1 MQIGRHLIL
10 KQRAKPYVNADL
22 FENYVRT
29 VFLPHLAI
37 TRIMQNV
44 RNEEAVL
51 LMDNCSLHLT
61 PVVIDLLS
69 EACV

>member
-1 MQIGRHLIL
+1 L

-37 TRIMQNV
+37 TLIMQNIP
-44 RNEEAVL
+44 EEDAVL
-51 LMDNCSLHLT
+51 LMDNFYPTS
-61 PVVIDLLS
+61 LLS
-69 EACV
+69 